1 MMILVVL
8 LFGSVILYD
17 VFTKPSAVDK
27 RTKILYYSLM
37 LISFVILILY
47 TLDIPVPS
55 PSEAIMEALDA
66 LMAL

>member
-8 LFGSVILYD
+8 LYGSVIVYD
-17 VFTKPSAVDK
+17 ILTKPSAVDK

-66 LMAL
+66 LLAL

>member
-1 MMILVVL
+1 MMLLVVL
-8 LFGSVILYD
+8 LYGSVILYD
-17 VFTKPSAVDK
+17 MLTKPSAVSM
-27 RTKILYYSLM
+27 RTKILYFSLM